1 MPDTSGAMTGA
12 KQARG
17 DFARDVN
24 VGDKER
30 MLSAVVGGALVAWGA
45 MQRSLGGLGL
55 IAAGG
60 ALAWR
65 ALSGHCALY
74 RAIGVDTRSQD
85 GTTRGN
91 LGVKID
97 RSIEVNAAPERV
109 YAFWRRF
116 ENLSRILSN
125 VDAVRT
131 TSDTRSHWTV
141 KVVGG
146 TTVEWDAEI
155 INDKPNELIAWQS
168 MPGASVTHAG
178 TVRFERTNGGRGTR
192 VHVELQYDP
201 PGGEIGHAVAALLN
215 ADAGTQVEQDL
226 SNFKQ
231 AFEAG
236 HIAS

>member
-1 MPDTSGAMTGA
+1 MPATSRAITGA

-24 VGDKER
+24 VGDTER
-30 MLSAVVGGALVAWGA
+30 MLSAVVGGALVAWGG

-55 IAAGG
+55 MAAGG

-65 ALSGHCALY
+65 ALSGHCAIY
-74 RAIGVDTRSQD
+74 RALGVDTRSHA

-97 RSIEVNAAPERV
+97 KSIEVNAAPERV

-116 ENLSRILSN
+116 ENLPRILSN
-125 VDAVRT
+125 VEAVRV

-146 TTVEWDAEI
+146 ATVAWDAEI

-168 MPGASVTHAG
+168 MPGSSVTHAG
-178 TVRFERTNGGRGTR
+178 SVRFERASGGRGTR
-192 VHVELQYDP
+192 IHVELQYDP
-201 PGGEIGHAVAALLN
+201 PGGEIGHAVAALLS

-226 SNFKQ
+226 RNFKQ